1 MSTMARAKLLLLLAL
16 AGCAPDLRVDHPFD
30 GQPPGGSF
38 IVFEDEGGGSQ
49 KLTVD
54 ATNKES
60 FVYLDL
66 DTMQELNAESGLD
79 IATWDLRFQR
89 YVVAGNGGASGPG
102 PVEIAIVAADYDALT
117 QAPAT
122 GYQQDGAQTVIGGGP
137 EGGWYFYDL
146 GVHKLTA
153 RGELVYVIRSTEGAY
168 FKLKMLSYY
177 DEHGTAAR
185 LTMRIG
191 KLAAP

>member
-1 MSTMARAKLLLLLAL
+1 MRALSPFLLCVAL
-16 AGCAPDLRVDHPFD
+16 IGCAPDLRMDHPFD
-30 GQPPGGSF
+30 GQPPSGNF
-38 IVFEDEGGGSQ
+38 IVIEDEGSGSQ

-60 FVYLDL
+60 WAYLDL
-66 DTMQELNAESGLD
+66 DSMREINAESGID
-79 IATWDLRFQR
+79 PAAWDLRFQR
-89 YVVAGNGGASGPG
+89 YVVAGNGGSSGPG
-102 PVEIAIVAADYDALT
+102 TVEIAILNTDYDALT

-122 GYQQDGAQTVIGGGP
+122 GYQKDGAQTVIGGGP

-146 GVHKLTA
+146 NVHKLTA
-153 RGELVYVIRSTEGAY
+153 RAGQVYVIRSGDGAY

-177 DEHGTAAR
+177 DQNGTAAR
-185 LTMRIG
+185 LTMRVG